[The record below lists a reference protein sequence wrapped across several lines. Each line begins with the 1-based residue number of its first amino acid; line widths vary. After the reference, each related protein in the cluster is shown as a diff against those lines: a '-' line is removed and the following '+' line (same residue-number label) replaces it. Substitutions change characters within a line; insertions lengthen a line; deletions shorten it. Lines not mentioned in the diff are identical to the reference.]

1 MNSSKCTSPWAWLN
15 RLKIAIFAAVFV
27 TPGTAQEQSSAPAAM
42 PSVVAPGAKLTLLVG
57 DCKFTEGP
65 ASDAEGNVYFTD
77 QPNDRIIK
85 VSVDGQV
92 SEFMKPAG
100 RSNGMFFAPDG
111 KLIACADEKN
121 QMWSIDVSTKTATVL
136 FDSYQGT
143 LLDGPNDVWVHPSGV
158 MFFTDPF
165 YQRPWWKHQQPHQ
178 TLRSLYRVSAD
189 AKSIECEPEPFKQ
202 PNGIVGDAERGVLY
216 VADIGDSKI
225 YRYPIDAN
233 ARLGKREL
241 FCNEGS
247 DGMTLDRDG
256 NVYLTGGRGVTVYDV
271 KGKRIG
277 LIPVPKGWTANVCFG
292 GKDHRTLFITASD
305 SVYSIEMSVQ
315 GL

>member
-1 MNSSKCTSPWAWLN
+1 MNSSKNTPFWSSVTALKLVLMVAVQVTNSAAQGQSPEPL
-15 RLKIAIFAAVFV
+15 
-27 TPGTAQEQSSAPAAM
+27 AM
-42 PSVVAPGAKLTLLVG
+42 PAVVAPGAELKLVIA

-65 ASDAEGNVYFTD
+65 AADADGNVYFTD
-77 QPNDRIIK
+77 QPNDRILK

-111 KLIACADEKN
+111 KLIACADEQN

-136 FDSYQGT
+136 FDSYHGT

-165 YQRPWWKHQQPHQ
+165 YQRPWWKHDRPHQ
-178 TLRSLYRVSAD
+178 SVRSLYRVSAD
-189 AKSIECEPEPFKQ
+189 AQSVEREPEPFKQ
-202 PNGIVGDAERGVLY
+202 PNGIVGDAKRSVLY

-225 YRYPIDAN
+225 YRYPIDAD

-241 FCNEGS
+241 FCSEGS
-247 DGMTLDRDG
+247 DGMTLDQDG
-256 NVYLTGGRGVTVYDV
+256 NVYLTGGKGVTVYDLN
-271 KGKRIG
+271 GKRIG
-277 LIPVPKGWTANVCFG
+277 LIPVPEGWTANVCFG
-292 GKDHRTLFITASD
+292 GKEKRTLFITASD
-305 SVYSIEMSVQ
+305 SVYSIAMVTQ